1 MPNRILRDW
10 SDSYRFDGL
19 SPEAECLF
27 VRLIM
32 KADDYGNFH
41 GDDRIVS
48 SMCFPLGSTM
58 PTGERLSELQGRGII
73 RFYIHK
79 GRKYLT
85 INNFNQRLR
94 AHTRKFP
101 DPMTADC
108 GHVADNSLTSGG
120 HVADNSPSH
129 DSNVRL
135 EEKGSEVEENRNEL
149 LVFVPEESTETSDD
163 SSDPYSAEFETLWSA
178 FPEKKGKGG
187 AWRVWK
193 NKVKGRI
200 SVEELVRII
209 HLQQMDRAEA
219 KRRDEFYP
227 SWQHPATW
235 LNDDGWHNE
244 LKYPQKKE
252 RAAAESSTPER
263 WRELLVDQYSEN
275 YPDGLASANFPT
287 AFHLLPASV
296 QEEIR
301 QAANLR
307 TEIAEAIH
315 ATTEEAS

>member
-1 MPNRILRDW
+1 
-10 SDSYRFDGL
+10 
-19 SPEAECLF
+19 
-27 VRLIM
+27 M

-48 SMCFPLGSTM
+48 SMCFPLGSTIL
-58 PTGERLSELQGRGII
+58 TGERLSELEARGII
-73 RFYIHK
+73 KFYIHK

-85 INNFNQRLR
+85 INNFTQRLR

-101 DPMTADC
+101 DPMTAD
-108 GHVADNSLTSGG
+108 GG
-120 HVADNSPSH
+120 HVAGNLPSH

-149 LVFVPEESTETSDD
+149 LVFAPEEPAETSEE
-163 SSDPYSAEFETLWSA
+163 SSDPYSDEFETLWSA

-193 NKVKGRI
+193 SKVKGRI

-219 KRRDEFYP
+219 KKCGEFYP

-235 LNDDGWHNE
+235 LNDDGWHNV
-244 LKYPQKKE
+244 LKYPQKKRKG
-252 RAAAESSTPER
+252 RA
-263 WRELLVDQYSEN
+263 
-275 YPDGLASANFPT
+275 
-287 AFHLLPASV
+287 
-296 QEEIR
+296 R
-301 QAANLR
+301 QFR
-307 TEIAEAIH
+307 T
-315 ATTEEAS
+315 